1 MAHSEGVSRR
11 EETAALLLRFR
22 VIPNDAKD
30 EEPMRPMEDTGRVS
44 IHASF
49 EATRL
54 GRTPCAAMEPE
65 YLCSIILLPIFNF
78 QITRGRER
86 LPHEAGIS
94 GQASLPTPLT
104 SDSLTK

>member
-1 MAHSEGVSRR
+1 MG

-22 VIPNDAKD
+22 VIPNAKD
-30 EEPMRPMEDTGRVS
+30 EEPMRPMEDTERENADCSV
-44 IHASF
+44 
-49 EATRL
+49 
-54 GRTPCAAMEPE
+54 GRTPCAATEPE
-65 YLCSIILLPIFNF
+65 YLRSIIHLPIFNF

-104 SDSLTK
+104 SDSLAK

>member
-1 MAHSEGVSRR
+1 MARSEGVSRR

-22 VIPNDAKD
+22 VIPNAKD

-49 EATRL
+49 EATKL

-104 SDSLTK
+104 LDSPAK